1 MKKVRKALSRG
12 DVQLARA
19 RESQLPRYSLDHLV
33 RERYPRFTDALA
45 DLDDAL
51 CLVHMFAAL
60 PADGSVKAERTE
72 KCRRLALEWQY
83 YCARAHALSKVR
95 AGWGVCWG

>member
-12 DVQLARA
+12 DLGLARA
-19 RESQLPRYSLDHLV
+19 RQATVPHYTLDHLV
-33 RERYPRFTDALA
+33 RERYPRFSDALG

-51 CLVHMFAAL
+51 CLVHLFAAL
-60 PADGSVKAERTE
+60 PADGPVKAERTD

-83 YCARAHALSKVR
+83 YVARSHALSKVS
-95 AGWGVCWG
+95 A